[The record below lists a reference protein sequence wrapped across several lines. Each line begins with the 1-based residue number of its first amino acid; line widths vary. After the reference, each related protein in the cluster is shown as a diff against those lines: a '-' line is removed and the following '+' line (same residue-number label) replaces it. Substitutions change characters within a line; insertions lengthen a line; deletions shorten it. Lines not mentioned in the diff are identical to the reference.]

1 MGEFSEQSQSL
12 VVAVADKG
20 GICTFCG
27 AKVALS
33 YRDRI
38 AQEAAAASGATAAA
52 TDPQD
57 GGPGIGPGDLAF
69 GLTDA
74 SNPKAATAAAVAFK
88 DRLLEYDRHSV
99 KRTSVIDD
107 QSDYFEIDTNAWL
120 TDEVGGCKELRI

>member
-1 MGEFSEQSQSL
+1 MTGYTASFAL
-12 VVAVADKG
+12 ADRG

-38 AQEAAAASGATAAA
+38 AQEAAAASAASHDTAANGA
-52 TDPQD
+52 
-57 GGPGIGPGDLAF
+57 GASGSKAPGDLAF
-69 GLTDA
+69 GLTDG
-74 SNPKAATAAAVAFK
+74 SNADAATAAAVAFK

-120 TDEVGGCKELRI
+120 TEEVSRF